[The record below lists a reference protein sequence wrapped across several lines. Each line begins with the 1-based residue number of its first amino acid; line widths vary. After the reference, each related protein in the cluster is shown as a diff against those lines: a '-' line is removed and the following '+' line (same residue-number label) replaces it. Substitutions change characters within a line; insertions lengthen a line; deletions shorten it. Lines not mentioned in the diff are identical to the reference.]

1 MTRGRRPALHGRG
14 ALSGGEVPLPGAG
27 KYHWPASHLVRG
39 IVLATESAANHATVA
54 HVRVERYCASSREPS
69 AFSLDSH
76 TSPDPAK

>member
-54 HVRVERYCASSREPS
+54 HVRVERYCAAAR
-69 AFSLDSH
+69 ATLKL
-76 TSPDPAK
+76 TKVDPRVDRADR